1 MKKISKGI
9 LVGGI
14 LVGGLSL
21 GSFLIGKA
29 YGIGK
34 TNEMYQ
40 NTLIPYI
47 NEILTYINKT
57 NEN

>member
-14 LVGGLSL
+14 FVGGISLSA
-21 GSFLIGKA
+21 FLIGRA
-29 YGIGK
+29 YGIGI
-34 TNEMYQ
+34 TNEKYQ

>member
-9 LVGGI
+9 F
-14 LVGGLSL
+14 VGGLTLSA
-21 GSFLIGKA
+21 FLIGRA
-29 YGIGK
+29 YGIGI
-34 TNEMYQ
+34 TNEKYQ